1 MRKNQ
6 IEMKVIFNHSPGI
19 REWIGLWTNLALAFL
34 LLLMAGCINEDSP
47 DNNPYDRPHDPAKSL
62 VVTGIGP
69 ERGGYGTRVVI
80 SGSNFGNDSERVSV
94 YFNEKEA
101 LILGIQDNAIY
112 AMCPKQPGDLSTIKV
127 AVQESDGIFTEA
139 ELAGTQ
145 FKYLVRAAVTT
156 VAGVLGKSQAL
167 DGPALEAS
175 FQRPAKVA
183 ADIDGKNIIVVD
195 DNAAKIRLLSLTD
208 NKVVTVAS
216 VSNPFP
222 CVFNTQY
229 DKCFVGIRAAARRP
243 ELFVCLSK
251 ENNYMSPVM
260 FYDQRDE
267 NGNYLVGNTDILN
280 IAADDQY
287 VYQMS
292 MHGAKLIRVHQ
303 TTGKVEVIGQNLDM
317 TGISN
322 LTFNPKDRKIYAISE
337 TTGRLNRFDPYHT
350 PTGRTTPW
358 ITNNDVEYVLGN
370 GIGSPIEGYG
380 EQARCPCAGIT
391 TDRDGNIYGA
401 DFTNHVIWK
410 FDVIA
415 RNAAIFAGTPG
426 LSGYKDGKPLES
438 MVARPLGL
446 TVTADGI
453 VYIADTNNYLIR
465 RVSVQ

>member
-6 IEMKVIFNHSPGI
+6 TKMKVIPRNLPGV
-19 REWIGLWTNLALAFL
+19 RQYAGQGVMLALTVL
-34 LLLMAGCINEDSP
+34 LWIVASCSSDDTTE
-47 DNNPYDRPHDPAKSL
+47 NNPYDKPHEPGKPIL
-62 VVTGIGP
+62 VSGIGP

-80 SGSNFGNDSERVSV
+80 SGSNFGNNPETVKV

-112 AMCPKQPGDLSTIKV
+112 AMCPKQPGDMSTIKV
-127 AVQESDGIFTEA
+127 VVQEPGGTFTEA

-145 FKYLVRAAVTT
+145 FKYLIRAAVTT
-156 VAGVLGKSQAL
+156 VAGVLGKNQAI

-260 FYDQRDE
+260 FYDQRDD
-267 NGNYLVGNTDILN
+267 NGNYLVGSTDILN

-322 LTFNPKDRKIYAISE
+322 LTFNPKDKKMYAISE

-350 PTGRTTPW
+350 PAGRTTPW
-358 ITNNDVEYVLGN
+358 ITNNEVEYVLGN

-380 EQARCPCAGIT
+380 DQARCPCAGIT

-410 FDVIA
+410 FDVTA
-415 RNAAIFAGTPG
+415 RSATIFAGIPG
-426 LSGYKDGKPLES
+426 SSGYKDGKPLES